1 MEKEF
6 LLRSIH
12 GEVDLMEKLSVCTS
26 TNRYTKKKQWITSS
40 IDYTIN
46 PFGKLTKTLAVKT
59 TQGKVLEHKRN
70 FHGFFANIKCTEE
83 FYKINK
89 TTLDFFIVTDEHKI
103 DRTYQP
109 TWI

>member
-12 GEVDLMEKLSVCTS
+12 GETDLMEKLSICTN
-26 TNRYTKKKQWITSS
+26 TNRYTGKRQWISSS
-40 IDYTIN
+40 IDYSIN
-46 PFGKLTKTLAVKT
+46 PFGKLVRTPAVKT
-59 TQGKVLEHKRN
+59 TQGKIMEHRRN

-83 FYKINK
+83 FYKKNK
-89 TTLDFFIVTDEHKI
+89 TTLDLFIVTDEQKI